1 MTIPRVLIVMQWLM
15 SVNCMKEE
23 MKREEMIEED

>member
-1 MTIPRVLIVMQWLM
+1 MTIPRVLIVMQWLKN
-15 SVNCMKEE
+15 VNCMKEE